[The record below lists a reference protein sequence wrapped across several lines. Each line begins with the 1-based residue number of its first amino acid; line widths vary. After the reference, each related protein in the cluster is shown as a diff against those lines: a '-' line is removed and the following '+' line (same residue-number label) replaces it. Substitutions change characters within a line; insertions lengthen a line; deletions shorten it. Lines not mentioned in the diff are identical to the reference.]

1 MKITLRFLFFFIL
14 LSLTIG
20 FYFKNYQNNEVLGE
34 KIVGA
39 TVLFSVLFFLPLFLY
54 FRWKDKN
61 IKDYT
66 LTKENYDKMT
76 NNIQKK
82 KNQIKH
88 NKSFQ
93 KRKLM

>member
-14 LSLTIG
+14 LSFTIG

-54 FRWKDKN
+54 FRWKHNK
-61 IKDYT
+61 IKFYN
-66 LTKENYDKMT
+66 LKKENFDKIT
-76 NNIQKK
+76 NNFQKK
-82 KNQIKH
+82 KKQIKQI
-88 NKSFQ
+88 KVF
-93 KRKLM
+93 RKES